1 MTKKN
6 KEIMAEIALAIFA
19 VMIYLTG
26 IMVGANADKY
36 LEGLK

>member
-1 MTKKN
+1 MTKRNRQK
-6 KEIMAEIALAIFA
+6 MAGIGLAFFA
-19 VMIYLTG
+19 IMIYLTG